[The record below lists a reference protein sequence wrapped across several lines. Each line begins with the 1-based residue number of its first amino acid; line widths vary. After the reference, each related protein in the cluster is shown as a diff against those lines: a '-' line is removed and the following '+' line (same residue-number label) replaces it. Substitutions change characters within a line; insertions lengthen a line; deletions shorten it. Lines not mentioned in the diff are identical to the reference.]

1 MRMLVLGAGALG
13 GYYGGRALETGL
25 DVTFLVR
32 PRRAEQLARDG
43 LVVESAF
50 GNIRRPVP
58 TVAEAGPGYDVV
70 LFTAKAYDLE
80 SAMAAIAP
88 AVEAGAAVLPVL
100 NGMQHMDRLNA
111 TFGQDRVWGGLAQI
125 SATLGADGVIRQ
137 AGRWASLVWGE
148 QDGRMDGKAA
158 QLAALLGRQPGFETS
173 AVPDIA
179 QRMWEKMVFI
189 ATLAGATVLFRA
201 AVGDIQ
207 RAGGGPLMEALLER
221 NAAAAAARGHPPSE
235 AALQAARTSLGDR
248 DSVITASLLK
258 DLEAGGPNEADQIL
272 GFMADLA
279 RDAGVPD
286 ELQRAAWVHAKAQ
299 GERRARG
306 G

>member
-13 GYYGGRALETGL
+13 GYYGGRALEKGL

-32 PRRAEQLARDG
+32 PRRAEQLARHG
-43 LVVESAF
+43 LVVESAS
-50 GNIRRPVP
+50 GDIRRPVS
-58 TVAEAGPGYDVV
+58 TIAQAGPGFDVV
-70 LFTAKAYDLE
+70 LLTAKAYDLE

-100 NGMQHMDRLNA
+100 NGMQHMDRLTEA
-111 TFGQDRVWGGLAQI
+111 FGRDRVWGGLAQI
-125 SATLGADGVIRQ
+125 SATLGTDGVIRQ
-137 AGRWASLVWGE
+137 TGRWARLVWGE

-158 QLAALLGRQPGFETS
+158 ALAALLGSQPGFECS

-221 NAAAAAARGHPPSE
+221 NAAAAASRGHAPSE
-235 AALQAARTSLGDR
+235 AALKAARTALGDR
-248 DSVITASLLK
+248 ESVITASLLK
-258 DLEAGGPNEADQIL
+258 DLEGGGPNEADQIL

-279 RDAGVPD
+279 RAAGVPD

-299 GERRARG
+299 AERRARG

>member
-13 GYYGGRALETGL
+13 GYFGGRALERGL

-32 PRRAEQLARDG
+32 PRRAEQIARDG
-43 LVVESAF
+43 LVVQSAF
-50 GNIRRPVP
+50 GDIRRPVP

-70 LFTAKAYDLE
+70 LLTAKAYDLD
-80 SAMAAIAP
+80 SAIAAIRP
-88 AVEAGAAVLPVL
+88 SVQAGAAVLPVL

-111 TFGQDRVWGGLAQI
+111 EFGQDRVWGGLAQI

-137 AGRWASLVWGE
+137 TGRWASLVWGE
-148 QDGRMDGKAA
+148 QDGRMDGKAG

-201 AVGDIQ
+201 AIGDIQ
-207 RAGGGPLMEALLER
+207 RAGGGTLMEALLER
-221 NAAAAAARGHPPSE
+221 NAAAAASRGHPPSE
-235 AALQAARTSLGDR
+235 AALKAARTSIGDR
-248 DSVITASLLK
+248 ESVITASLLK

-299 GERRARG
+299 RERRARG

>member
-1 MRMLVLGAGALG
+1 MRILVLGAGALG
-13 GYYGGRALETGL
+13 GYFGGRALEKGL

-43 LVVESAF
+43 LVVESGF
-50 GNIRRPVP
+50 GTIRRPVK
-58 TVAEAGPGYDVV
+58 TVAAAGPGHDVV
-70 LFTAKAYDLE
+70 LLTAKAYDLD
-80 SAMAAIAP
+80 SAIAAIRP

-100 NGMQHMDRLNA
+100 NGMQHMDRLTA
-111 TFGQDRVWGGLAQI
+111 EFGAGRVWGGLAQI
-125 SATLGADGVIRQ
+125 SASLGADGTIRQ
-137 AGRWASLVWGE
+137 TGRWCSLVWGE
-148 QDGRMDGKAA
+148 QDGRMDGRAA
-158 QLAALLGRQPGFETS
+158 ELAGLLGRQPGFECS
-173 AVPDIA
+173 LVPDIA

-207 RAGGGPLMEALLER
+207 RAGGGALMEAMLER
-221 NAAAAAARGHPPSE
+221 NAAAAASRGHRPSE
-235 AALQAARTSLGDR
+235 AALKAARVSIGDR
-248 DSVITASLLK
+248 ESVITASLLK

-279 RDAGVPD
+279 KAAGVPD

-299 GERRARG
+299 AERRGRG